1 MYAVIEKM
9 PKKDKY
15 TLGEKV
21 QSSTLAMLELL
32 IQGGWAKKDEKSY
45 YLDKANVKL
54 DLLKLLIRLSKD
66 VKAIPEKHYLK
77 LEEDLQEIGKMLGG
91 WIRSLR

>member
-1 MYAVIEKM
+1 M

-21 QSSTLAMLELL
+21 QGSTLEMLELL
-32 IQGGWAKKDEKSY
+32 IQGGWSKKEEKSY
-45 YLDKANVKL
+45 YLNKANVRL
-54 DLLKLLIRLSKD
+54 DLLKLLVRLSKD
-66 VKAIPEKHYLK
+66 VKAVPEKHYLS
-77 LEEDLQEIGKMLGG
+77 LEEDLREIGKMLGG